1 MPVLSRIAVAAVVAL
16 SCPIA
21 ARAHAQSAAHPPDLR
36 RWDITLANVRYHILL
51 PQHATVTTR
60 ADRFSASLSKRLV
73 RQLHLT
79 PAPRGVAAAYARAER
94 LSNGAVLRYN
104 VDYDV
109 GGGSGGTEGLIEG
122 ALEIGTH
129 VLAVT
134 CHDQREISAPRPEW
148 CLQYLRYLTLQQG
161 R

>member
-1 MPVLSRIAVAAVVAL
+1 M
-16 SCPIA
+16 
-21 ARAHAQSAAHPPDLR
+21 
-36 RWDITLANVRYHILL
+36 
-51 PQHATVTTR
+51 
-60 ADRFSASLSKRLV
+60 
-73 RQLHLT
+73 RQLHLE
-79 PAPRGVAAAYARAER
+79 PAPRSVGAAYARTER

-109 GGGSGGTEGLIEG
+109 GGGSGGTEGVIEG
-122 ALEIGTH
+122 TLEIGTQ

-148 CLQYLRYLTLQQG
+148 CLQYLRYLTLRQG